1 MNGIR
6 DNDDVG
12 IQGYKLPKFEAALK
26 PRAHL
31 ISRAKPYGGMLDTVI
46 HQKKLIPSPSQYK
59 TEVSMLLKRHN
70 AITSKSPRLTEA
82 AKIEKNEK
90 KQKRPGPGAHNV
102 RFVEPRIPAGKM
114 DKGER

>member
-12 IQGYKLPKFEAALK
+12 IQGYKLPKVAVALK

-46 HQKKLIPSPSQYK
+46 H
-59 TEVSMLLKRHN
+59 
-70 AITSKSPRLTEA
+70 
-82 AKIEKNEK
+82 
-90 KQKRPGPGAHNV
+90 
-102 RFVEPRIPAGKM
+102 
-114 DKGER
+114 